1 MSESDPRPPGEALLS
16 GGQRKIIAAS
26 LASTAFAVLGIFVIG
41 GFYLLGLVVGK
52 FSGVLWPLAV
62 AGIIALMLRPIVE
75 IIEARLKGRRLAAVI
90 IVAGAMLILFFGFL
104 LVVVPPAVDQVLEL
118 IAFVPVLWRDG
129 SEYIQTHYPDWAHIA
144 QRQLE
149 NPTIKSLVE
158 QATQELQG
166 LFKLAIPSLKAAG
179 TGLMGVLTFA
189 THLAVVPI
197 YLIFFLLSRAQP
209 ASRLPNY
216 LPFLSPSFRDDVVFL
231 INEFISI
238 IVSFFRGQLL
248 IGMIMGVLYAIGFSL
263 VGLKFG
269 ALVGMILGFL
279 NIIPY
284 LGSIIGLVIT
294 VPIALF
300 QPDGGW
306 KLLALTLGVQVVVQN
321 IEGWLLTPKIMSD
334 RTGLHPVMI
343 IVAILFWGTALDGL
357 MGMILAIPLTAFFVT
372 AWRLAK
378 RKYLHSVEATPG
390 R

>member
-1 MSESDPRPPGEALLS
+1 MERKLFADLVESDSKGHKPKRGLFFSASLGLHVIALL
-16 GGQRKIIAAS
+16 
-26 LASTAFAVLGIFVIG
+26 
-41 GFYLLGLVVGK
+41 
-52 FSGVLWPLAV
+52 
-62 AGIIALMLRPIVE
+62 
-75 IIEARLKGRRLAAVI
+75 AVI
-90 IVAGAMLILFFGFL
+90 IVTGAMLVLFGGFL
-104 LVVVPPAVDQVLEL
+104 LVIVPPAVDQVLEL
-118 IAFVPVLWRDG
+118 IAFLPVLWRDG
-129 SEYIQTHYPDWAHIA
+129 SEYIRTHYPDWAHIA
-144 QRQLE
+144 GRQLE

-166 LFKLAIPSLKAAG
+166 LFKLAVPSLKAAG

-209 ASRLPNY
+209 TSRLRDH
-216 LPFLSPSFRDDVVFL
+216 LPFLSPGIRNDVVFL
-231 INEFISI
+231 VDEFFSI
-238 IVSFFRGQLL
+238 IVSFFRGQLF
-248 IGMIMGVLYAIGFSL
+248 IGLIMGVLYAIGFSL

-284 LGSIIGLVIT
+284 LGSILGLVIT

-306 KLLALTLGVQVVVQN
+306 KLLALTLGVQIVVQN
-321 IEGWLLTPKIMSD
+321 IEGLLLTPKIMSD

-343 IVAILFWGTALDGL
+343 IVAIFFWGTALDGL
-357 MGMILAIPLTAFFVT
+357 MGMVLAIPLTAFFVT

-378 RKYLHSVEATPG
+378 HKYLQSPEATQG
-390 R
+390 H